1 MGFRFRKSINLG
13 CGFRVNLSKSGIGYS
28 WGVKGYRVTRTA
40 KGGTRTTASL
50 PGTGI
55 SFVSE
60 SSGARNKNKCLPPT
74 PSPKDLD
81 SNYYDT
87 KDIQNGI
94 ATNMVSDGL
103 NELLEAASSSLK
115 IKRRVDIA
123 FWIALVCGILFPPL
137 LLIAAVLFALKFVV
151 KSKLSIN
158 IDYDIDSD
166 YTLDDRIKFM
176 RKVARS
182 DKVWRITQTSKV
194 IDKKYSAGASQS
206 VNRVVCA
213 TNMEAPFPF
222 KTNAKVASFK
232 SGKETLVFMPDKLFI
247 IQGNKIG
254 ALSYSDI
261 ESSTSTTRFIEKGAL
276 PRDAEVV
283 DKTWQKVNKSG
294 GPDRRFKN
302 NRELPICH
310 YGEIY
315 LSSNNGLNTI
325 IMYSN
330 AKIQ

>member
-1 MGFRFRKSINLG
+1 MPS
-13 CGFRVNLSKSGIGYS
+13 
-28 WGVKGYRVTRTA
+28 
-40 KGGTRTTASL
+40 
-50 PGTGI
+50 
-55 SFVSE
+55 
-60 SSGARNKNKCLPPT
+60 T
-74 PSPKDLD
+74 PIPNELD
-81 SNYYDT
+81 SNYCDT

-103 NELLEAASSSLK
+103 NELLEAASSALK
-115 IKRRVDIA
+115 IKQCIDIA
-123 FWIALVCGILFPPL
+123 FWITLVFGILFPPL
-137 LLIAAVLFALKFVV
+137 LLITAILFALKFVV

-166 YTLDDRIKFM
+166 YTLDARIKFM
-176 RKVARS
+176 RKVVKS

-194 IDKKYSAGASQS
+194 VNKKYSAGANQS
-206 VNRVVCA
+206 VNRVICA
-213 TNMEAPFPF
+213 TNLEAPFPF

-247 IQGNKIG
+247 IQGDKIG
-254 ALSYSDI
+254 ALNYSDI
-261 ESSTSTTRFIEKGAL
+261 ESSTSTTRFIEEGVL
-276 PRDAEVV
+276 PKDAEVI

-294 GPDRRFKN
+294 GPDKRFKN
-302 NRELPICH
+302 NRELPICR